1 MREELLYADRPVF
14 VPQGMSVSAS
24 ASDCL
29 QFSRSLRVHADTVM
43 EQWSDPLL
51 RQQWLKPMKNSR
63 FVITHVAPECFEAI
77 ETDGIHSVR
86 ISIACED
93 EGDLTSVTVHVE
105 PRSPVTAS
113 ILIANGYADY
123 WEERLYA
130 LTDQL
135 IS

>member
-1 MREELLYADRPVF
+1 MREELLYADRPVL
-14 VPQGMSVSAS
+14 VPQGISASAS

-51 RQQWLKPMKNSR
+51 RQQWLKPKKNSR
-63 FVITHVAPECFEAI
+63 FVITHAAPSRIEAI
-77 ETDGIHSVR
+77 ETDGIHTVR
-86 ISIACED
+86 IQITCED

-105 PRSPVTAS
+105 PRLPITTS
-113 ILIANGYADY
+113 ILIANGYADH

-135 IS
+135 SS